1 MYRVADQIIEFVE
14 KTCSRNVFVL
24 TGNGAMYLN
33 DAIEL
38 SEKLNY
44 ICVRNEAAAPVAAS
58 SSAEVTGLTG
68 VVCVTAG
75 PGSTNALAGLAEI
88 WVDSGNVLVI

>member
-14 KTCSRNVFVL
+14 KTCSKNIFVL

-44 ICVRNEAAAPVAAS
+44 I
-58 SSAEVTGLTG
+58 
-68 VVCVTAG
+68 
-75 PGSTNALAGLAEI
+75 
-88 WVDSGNVLVI
+88 